1 MQIIYVKCSN
11 YQVAQKCDCWQIKC
25 ESPVH
30 TPTYWA
36 KKWKRA
42 FTPPPRETQAGEYEV
57 TVPTM
62 PRVGAGVSNACA
74 RLFSCKFYCYVFVMW
89 KFTSSRSCA
98 CYFPHLNSYNSLI
111 FVFCFFFNFFQRL
124 LKLKTD
130 GTELVTNVEVAADA
144 RESMK
149 RLDEEEA
156 RRQRYKEI
164 FQLDNVVTYTV
175 NHYGTKWSQGHDF
188 ESQQLTTIINNN

>member
-1 MQIIYVKCSN
+1 MRLLTNQMWIPCS
-11 YQVAQKCDCWQIKC
+11 
-25 ESPVH
+25 SPE
-30 TPTYWA
+30 
-36 KKWKRA
+36 KWKRA
-42 FTPPPRETQAGEYEV
+42 FTPPPRETLVRWLSPPYVKCLCQAV
-57 TVPTM
+57 QLQALLLCFCDVKIHLISILCLLFPT
-62 PRVGAGVSNACA
+62 PEFLQFTDF
-74 RLFSCKFYCYVFVMW
+74 LF
-89 KFTSSRSCA
+89 
-98 CYFPHLNSYNSLI
+98 I
-111 FVFCFFFNFFQRL
+111 FFFNFFQRL

-164 FQLDNVVTYTV
+164 FQLDNVFTYTV

-188 ESQQLTTIINNN
+188 ESQ